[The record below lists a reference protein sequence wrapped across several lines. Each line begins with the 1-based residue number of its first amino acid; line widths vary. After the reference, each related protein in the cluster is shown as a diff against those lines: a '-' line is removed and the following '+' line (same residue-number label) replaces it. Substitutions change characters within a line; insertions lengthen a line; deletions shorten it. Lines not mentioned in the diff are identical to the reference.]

1 MSLSDD
7 LLNVGAFGRGLRL
20 VQAIPNKKAGEK

>member
-7 LLNVGAFGRGLRL
+7 LLNVGALGSGFRL
-20 VQAIPNKKAGEK
+20 MQAIPNKKAGEE